1 VPLRSLVIMAMVGLA
16 LGAMFSFAQLYAAVL
31 GATGI
36 SLFFVA
42 YAVCGVIVRG
52 GFGHLLD
59 EWSPRK
65 VATLSLAAYVCVV
78 AATMKLGWFGLVA
91 IGGSLGLAHGLFYPS
106 FTALA
111 LREASGR
118 ARGRVI
124 ANVQAAFSVGG
135 IATALLG
142 VVADR
147 VGYPP
152 VFGIAALGLFAGL
165 CLLLS
170 RPRTRA
176 TQPSSGLAQAS

>member
-1 VPLRSLVIMAMVGLA
+1 VGLA
-16 LGAMFSFAQLYAAVL
+16 LGSMFSFAQLYAAVL

-42 YAVCGVIVRG
+42 YAVCGVLVRG

-59 EWSPRK
+59 EWDPRRMSI
-65 VATLSLAAYVCVV
+65 LSLAAYVCVV
-78 AATMKLGWFGLVA
+78 AATMKLGWLGLVA
-91 IGGSLGLAHGLFYPS
+91 IGAGLGLAHGVFYPS

-111 LREASGR
+111 LREASGS

-124 ANVQAAFSVGG
+124 ANVQASFSVGG

-147 VGYPP
+147 IGYPA
-152 VFGIAALGLFAGL
+152 VFGIAAAGLFVGL
-165 CLLLS
+165 CLLVF
-170 RPRTRA
+170 RPRAIRA
-176 TQPSSGLAQAS
+176 DAVADVDPGLAQETALR